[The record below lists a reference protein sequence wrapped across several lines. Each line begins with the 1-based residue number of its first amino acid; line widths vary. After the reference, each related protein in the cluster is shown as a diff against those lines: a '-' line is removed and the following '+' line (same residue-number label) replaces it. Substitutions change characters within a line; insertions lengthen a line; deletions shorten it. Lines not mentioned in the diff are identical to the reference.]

1 MCSERTKNN
10 FDELYN
16 MPSDSD
22 DSDNNNTSALT
33 FTLPLG
39 PTNASSF
46 TSIIFTMF
54 KVVKK
59 EHTTG
64 AIIKAIYM
72 LNKKQP

>member
-1 MCSERTKNN
+1 
-10 FDELYN
+10 

-22 DSDNNNTSALT
+22 DSDDDTPALT
-33 FTLPLG
+33 FTLPLH
-39 PTNASSF
+39 PTDASSF
-46 TSIIFTMF
+46 TSTVFTMS

-64 AIIKAIYM
+64 ARIRAIYM